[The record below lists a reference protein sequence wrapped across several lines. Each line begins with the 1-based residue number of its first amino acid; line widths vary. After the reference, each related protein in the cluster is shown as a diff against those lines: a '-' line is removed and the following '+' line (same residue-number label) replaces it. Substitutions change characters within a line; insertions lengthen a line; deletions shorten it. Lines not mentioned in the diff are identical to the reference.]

1 MEKRHIRKIEDNISF
16 LVKDV
21 DYERLRPEL
30 LKQKLFPARHLERME
45 ERSNKE
51 LELFLA
57 VQRRGPTAFRR
68 LVASLAFSGHDE
80 AVQVLIE
87 NEESLLLDSCANT
100 DPFIEQSLD
109 LTDSPIQPNQIV
121 IEPASV
127 LREENSM
134 TYKMTSNPRGMA
146 LIIDN
151 EDFENLPPRRGSHI
165 DSDCLAKLYQQLG
178 FWVVMKKN
186 LRKLSLE
193 FELFSFAT
201 DTVHHQ
207 LDMAIITVL
216 SHGENGS
223 IICTNG
229 EKIAIEDILSK
240 FNNKEAPPLKG
251 KPKFFIF
258 QACRGLKIDPGVE
271 TDGPDDVKMGENL
284 EDQQYVSYRLPSTPD
299 IVSLV
304 RDPSYEDMF
313 VSYATIPTYVAY
325 RNNMKGSWFIQCLC
339 KVFMRYSCEEDL
351 VTLLQRVS
359 QELKVY
365 CTTKGEKQINETLL
379 RGVSKKLF
387 FNPGLLNGQI
397 GRSHQNTN
405 QTNYLLKATQREAA
419 LERTG
424 LIGLPTMPNFPGHEQ
439 LDEIWSGLGS
449 GLELGFEQCAV

>member
-21 DYERLRPEL
+21 DYERLKPEL
-30 LKQKLFPARHLERME
+30 LKHKLFPVRHLESIE
-45 ERSNKE
+45 ERSNTK

-68 LVASLAFSGHDE
+68 LVASLKFSGHDE
-80 AVQVLIE
+80 AVQVLVE
-87 NEESLLLDSCANT
+87 NEESLLFDSCGNS
-100 DPFIEQSLD
+100 DHFMEQSID
-109 LTDSPIQPNQIV
+109 LTDSPIQANQIV

-127 LREENSM
+127 LREGDGM

-165 DSDCLAKLYQQLG
+165 DADCLTKLYQQLG
-178 FWVVMKKN
+178 FWVVKKKN

-201 DTVHHQ
+201 DTVHQQ
-207 LDMAIITVL
+207 LDMAIVTSSLMERTGI
-216 SHGENGS
+216 SFAQMGK
-223 IICTNG
+223 
-229 EKIAIEDILSK
+229 KISIEDILSK
-240 FNNKEAPPLKG
+240 FNNKDAPPLKG
-251 KPKFFIF
+251 KPKYFIF

-271 TDGPDDVKMGENL
+271 TDGPDDIKMGENL
-284 EDQQYVSYRLPSTPD
+284 EDQQYASYRLPSSQD

-325 RNNMKGSWFIQCLC
+325 RNNLKGSWFIQCLC
-339 KVFMRYSCEEDL
+339 KVFMKYSCEEDL

-365 CTTKGEKQINETLL
+365 CTTKGEKQMNETLL
-379 RGVSKKLF
+379 RGVCKKLY
-387 FNPGLLNGQI
+387 FNPGLQS
-397 GRSHQNTN
+397 SHQHNSH
-405 QTNYLLKATQREAA
+405 QTNYLFRATQREAA

-424 LIGLPTMPNFPGHEQ
+424 LLGLPHLPPHEQ